1 MSQQVTASA
10 RLRPDVVVYAAV
22 DGHVLRVGDTH
33 HQVHL
38 DEPGADALL
47 DALVTGDRPGTDP
60 AAAALAALVAAGLVD
75 PSTPHWTVDGDGRL
89 ATAVRGAL
97 SRMGAGAAPEPCDR
111 AAHLLAVDD
120 PDPAGLP
127 AGRACW
133 SAGRTVV
140 LAPPAVTARD
150 VAARQRA
157 ATRHR
162 ETDPRATP
170 RPGGRRVEPAVP
182 ALAGAGLELAA
193 TLVAAELLRP
203 DPHPHEALVVDL
215 VALTCSRH
223 RVLPLPPAPR

>member
-10 RLRPDVVVYAAV
+10 RLRPDVVVYATV

-38 DEPGADALL
+38 DEPGAHDLL
-47 DALVTGDRPGTDP
+47 DALVTGLPPDSAP
-60 AAAALAALVAAGLVD
+60 AAAALASLVAAGLVD
-75 PSTPHWTVDGDGRL
+75 PVIPRWTVEGDGRL

-97 SRMGAGAAPEPCDR
+97 ARMGGTPSPGSSTACLPA
-111 AAHLLAVDD
+111 LDD
-120 PDPAGLP
+120 PPPTGLP

-140 LAPPAVTARD
+140 LAPPSVSARD
-150 VAARQRA
+150 VAARHHA

-162 ETDPRATP
+162 DTDPRAAP
-170 RPGGRRVEPAVP
+170 RPGGRRVEPASRP
-182 ALAGAGLELAA
+182 LAGAGLELAA
-193 TLVAAELLRP
+193 TLVAADLLRP
-203 DPHPHEALVVDL
+203 DPHPYEALVVDL
-215 VALTCSRH
+215 VALTSTRH